1 MHEIV
6 PVPLEDY
13 RFKIDVDS
21 TVEGEVDLNTL
32 YVLDWQLIKCGSTS
46 SMQVASLQAE
56 LEMVQAQLAD
66 RHAAAAAHQ
75 LQQQQ
80 QHQQQQQQQQQMG
93 GLSFSPGQA
102 HDYMQQQFD
111 QSSELNMQ
119 QPGPTSALSMSLAS
133 SSDSAHNYLRIKEE
147 ETRPYHAGMQQHDFQ
162 YGIMLSNPLEPMP
175 HQALIDS
182 MERPRS
188 GALSDHQPADH
199 DGELQALAHSLLR
212 RPK

>member
-6 PVPLEDY
+6 PVPLEDN

-56 LEMVQAQLAD
+56 LDMVQAQLAD

-80 QHQQQQQQQQQMG
+80 QHQQQMG

-111 QSSELNMQ
+111 QPSELNMQ